1 MDRRIQIL
9 FPIYSNL
16 IKEKI
21 TQCLDTILNDNVK
34 ARELNSNG
42 LYHYVKRQQNE
53 VEIKSQHVFC
63 EQAYQQSKNVE
74 KPKAV
79 ETSSIKTFTIK
90 DI

>member
-1 MDRRIQIL
+1 
-9 FPIYSNL
+9 
-16 IKEKI
+16 
-21 TQCLDTILNDNVK
+21 VK

-79 ETSSIKTFTIK
+79 KTSSIKTLLLKIFK
-90 DI
+90 R